1 MILLRSRTYPVA
13 LLYALA
19 FLIPA
24 LLLLVIY
31 ASLGLAPWGDN
42 TLLISD
48 MSSQY
53 VEFFCALKHGDVFF
67 SWSKA
72 LGTSYIGVF
81 SYYVSSPLS
90 LLTLLVPNEYMP
102 MGLMFLTV
110 LKVGLAGLTC
120 CIFLRSYLQRT
131 ALFLPML
138 STCYALCSYTA
149 AYSLCIMWLDGLI
162 WLPVILLGLERILR
176 GKRPWLFFGSL
187 VVCFLS
193 TWYISYMIG
202 IFCCVW
208 LAYREWSEATS
219 WNAILAHLRAF
230 LLSALTALGVTAWMW
245 LPSLLSIF
253 SGKLGDATADYSSLT
268 NFPLWQ
274 LPSRL
279 LSGQT
284 AGLTNSTLPYL
295 FCGTVTVVL
304 VLVFFFLP
312 ARSGRQKAGALAVL
326 VVLTLSLWLSPLDKV
341 WHLFQMPNWF
351 PYRYSFVCSFF
362 LVVLA
367 GQALASMPAT
377 LTARRVTPVITL
389 AVFCLTAWELGYNT
403 QSTMLDIRAV
413 FGCQSYSQYVSYYRE
428 NQALVEQA
436 QGQDPDFYR
445 MGATYDRG
453 DNSPLSFGYP
463 GITHYSSIYNKQVN
477 TFLKQLGFAQGWM
490 WSVYYGSTPV
500 TDALLD
506 VRYVL
511 SDQEFPG
518 YEAAGHS
525 GSLTLWENPNALPLA
540 YLALGDVSTI
550 LPSGNTPFQIQN
562 QLLTQLTGS
571 TQDVFFPIDA
581 DVQEGEGQIT
591 LRIHG
596 TGNPVYADLSQAG
609 FTSLSVDGV
618 YRCSLTPYEEQR
630 IHYLGTPATGETLE
644 VTVACTGSLPGLDW
658 TSLVQQLDQDAL
670 RDALALL
677 DDTQVEKVTNTQVS
691 LRATADAPSTLVTT
705 IPAENGWTAYVDG
718 QKVDT
723 GVCWD
728 TFLSVNLTSGTHQ
741 VTFRYTAPGLIPG
754 LGLGGLTVLVGLGWI
769 VVKRKAS
776 Q

>member
-1 MILLRSRTYPVA
+1 MKSRTLPTP

-19 FLIPA
+19 FLVPA
-24 LLLLVIY
+24 LLLLAVY
-31 ASLGLAPWGDN
+31 ARLGLAPWGDN
-42 TLLISD
+42 TVLMSD

-81 SYYVSSPLS
+81 SYYVASPLS

-110 LKVGLAGLTC
+110 LKVGLAGLNC

-162 WLPVILLGLERILR
+162 WLPIILLGLERILAGR
-176 GKRPWLFFGSL
+176 QPWLFFGSL
-187 VVCFLS
+187 VVCFVS

-208 LAYREWSEATS
+208 LVYRALCEALP
-219 WNAILAHLRAF
+219 WKDLLRHIRAF
-230 LLSALTALGVTAWMW
+230 LLSALAALGVTAWLW

-253 SGKLGDATADYSSLT
+253 SGKLGDATMDYSSLT

-279 LSGQT
+279 FSGQPG
-284 AGLTNSTLPYL
+284 GLTNSALPYL
-295 FCGTVTVVL
+295 FCGTVVVVL
-304 VLVFFFLP
+304 ALVFFFLP
-312 ARSGRQKAGALAVL
+312 AIPIRKRLAALAVL
-326 VVLTLSLWLSPLDKV
+326 VVLVLSLWLSPLDKV

-351 PYRYSFVCSFF
+351 PYRYSFVFSFF
-362 LVVLA
+362 LVTLA
-367 GQALASMPAT
+367 GQALAALPKSFTTWKLAPVVT
-377 LTARRVTPVITL
+377 LVL
-389 AVFCLTAWELGYNT
+389 FCLTAWELGYNT
-403 QSTMLDIRAV
+403 RSTMLDIRAV
-413 FGCQSYSQYVSYYRE
+413 FGCQSYSEYVSYYRE
-428 NQALVEQA
+428 NEELVEQA
-436 QGQDPDFYR
+436 QSQDPDFYR

-477 TFLKQLGFAQGWM
+477 RFLKQLGFAQGWM
-490 WSVYYGSTPV
+490 WSAYYGSTPV
-500 TDALLD
+500 TDSLLG

-518 YEAAGHS
+518 YEAVGHS
-525 GSLTLWENPNALPLA
+525 GSLTLWKNPDALPLA
-540 YLALGDVSTI
+540 YLSQGPLSIIRPGGD
-550 LPSGNTPFQIQN
+550 TPFQSQTY
-562 QLLTQLTGS
+562 LLNQLTGS
-571 TQDVFFPIDA
+571 TQEVFSPLDV

-596 TGNPVYADLSQAG
+596 TGNPVYAYLAQSG
-609 FTSLSVDGV
+609 FTSLSVEGE

-630 IHYLGTPATGETLE
+630 IHYLGTPTVGETLE
-644 VTVACTGSLPGLDW
+644 VTVACNGSLSGLDW
-658 TSLVQQLDQDAL
+658 SALVQQLDQEAL

-677 DDTQVEKVTNTQVS
+677 DNTQVEEVTNSRVS
-691 LRATADAPSTLVTT
+691 LQATADTPSTLATT
-705 IPAENGWTAYVDG
+705 IPAEDGWTAYVDG
-718 QKVDT
+718 KKVDT

-728 TFLSVNLTSGTHQ
+728 AFLSVDLIPGTHQ

-754 LGLGGLTVLVGLGWI
+754 LGLGGLTVLVGLGWLI
-769 VVKRKAS
+769 WKRKKA
-776 Q
+776 

>member
-1 MILLRSRTYPVA
+1 MLKSRTYPVA
-13 LLYALA
+13 LLYVSA
-19 FLIPA
+19 FLVPA
-24 LLLLVIY
+24 LLLLAVY

-53 VEFFCALKHGDVFF
+53 VEFFCALKHGDIFF

-90 LLTLLVPNEYMP
+90 LLTLLVPNESMP

-110 LKVGLAGLTC
+110 LKVGLAGLSC
-120 CIFLRSYLQRT
+120 CVFLRTYLRCN
-131 ALFLPML
+131 ALFLPL
-138 STCYALCSYTA
+138 LATCYALCSYTA

-162 WLPVILLGLERILR
+162 WLPVLLLGLERILS

-208 LAYREWSEATS
+208 LVYREWCEATPWRDLLS
-219 WNAILAHLRAF
+219 HLRAF
-230 LLSALTALGVTAWMW
+230 LLSALAALGVTAWMW

-268 NFPLWQ
+268 NFSLWQ
-274 LPSRL
+274 LPGRL
-279 LSGQT
+279 LSGQA

-295 FCGTVTVVL
+295 FCGTVTVVFA
-304 VLVFFFLP
+304 LVFFFLP
-312 ARSGRQKAGALAVL
+312 TISGRQKAGALAVL
-326 VVLTLSLWLSPLDKV
+326 AVLVLSLWLSPLDKV

-367 GQALASMPAT
+367 GQAMAALPTT
-377 LTARRVTPVITL
+377 LTARRMAPVITL

-413 FGCQSYSQYVSYYRE
+413 FGCQSYAQYVSYYRANE
-428 NQALVEQA
+428 ALVEQT
-436 QGQDPDFYR
+436 QGEDTAFYR
-445 MGATYDRG
+445 IGATYDRG

-477 TFLKQLGFAQGWM
+477 TFLKRLGFAQGWM
-490 WSVYYGSTPV
+490 WSAYYGSTPV

-511 SDQEFPG
+511 SDQDFPG
-518 YEAAGHS
+518 YPSAGHS

-540 YLALGDVSTI
+540 YLSLGEVSTI
-550 LPSGNTPFQIQN
+550 LPSGNTPFQTQN

-571 TQDVFFPIDA
+571 TQGVFSPIDV
-581 DVQEGEGQIT
+581 DVQESEGQIT

-596 TGNPVYADLSQAG
+596 TGNPVYAYLAQSG
-609 FTSLSVDGV
+609 FTSLSVDGA

-644 VTVACTGSLPGLDW
+644 VTVACKGSLSDLDW
-658 TSLVQQLDQDAL
+658 TALVQQLDQGAL
-670 RDALALL
+670 HNALSLL
-677 DDTQVEKVTNTQVS
+677 DNTQVEKVTNSQVS
-691 LRATADAPSTLVTT
+691 LQATVDAPFTLVTT
-705 IPAENGWTAYVDG
+705 IPAEKGWAAYVDG

-728 TFLSVNLTSGTHQ
+728 TFLSVDLTPGTHQ
-741 VTFRYTAPGLIPG
+741 VTFRYTPPGLIPG
-754 LGLGGLTVLVGLGWI
+754 LVMGGISILVGLGWTL
-769 VVKRKAS
+769 VKRNAS
-776 Q
+776 K